1 MAGERFRRRRRP
13 RQRGLQLEV
22 RGWRDLITVVG
33 HTAPIGA
40 GEFMGASTHG
50 VYFRSN
56 FLRSAPT
63 TSWPD
68 LSAQVIRFLISESV
82 SQNRIAYGLAPA
94 VRPLRPVSRSY
105 AGLRCSTLII

>member
-1 MAGERFRRRRRP
+1 VNAFAGVVDRVTSE
-13 RQRGLQLEV
+13 RGLQEV

-82 SQNRIAYGLAPA
+82 SQNRT
-94 VRPLRPVSRSY
+94 RRVSRPRFDLHVPFRAATPVY
-105 AGLRCSTLII
+105 AALR